1 MKEVVILVDQHDNE
15 IGTEEKIEAH
25 RKGLLHR
32 AFSIFIFNKND
43 KMLIHQRAF
52 SKYHSGGLWTNTCCS
67 HPRPH
72 EKTIDAA
79 HRRLQEE
86 LGFDCDLE
94 EQFSFIYRV
103 DLVQD
108 GLIEHEFDHV
118 FFGRYEG
125 PMNLNPDEIADIA
138 WVDIEELSIDIKQH
152 PEKYTYWFAVC
163 WERVVSHAQQYLYK
177 GV

>member
-32 AFSIFIFNKND
+32 AFSIFVFNKND

-67 HPRPH
+67 HPRPN

-94 EQFSFIYRV
+94 KQFSFIYRV
-103 DLVQD
+103 DLIQD
-108 GLIEHEFDHV
+108 GLIEYEFDHV

-125 PMNLNPDEIADIA
+125 QMNLNPDEIADIA